1 MYAPKNIIK
10 IGNYA
15 NDGEFIFEKS
25 RLPYKGPYVT
35 LFNSTHF
42 SGVILNPLSKRIIRS
57 KPSANGDNPS
67 DDEIKSRLKNELK
80 SNLKQLSPA
89 SNNVLAHIF
98 FNAPLNKDL
107 YDENTINIIKDTK
120 LLNDNLTSF
129 SSNSDRIFYDT
140 LVPTNITDIKI
151 YKNIQAYKPQITN
164 KDYTR
169 GYINRYFCKKIN
181 EPYGSITE
189 ISEETYKK
197 LNSKTSDYNFPIY
210 QIVELRW
217 KITDSE
223 KFLETVK
230 DINYKTISM
239 KNKEMLNISV
249 LLGGNLI
256 QFSNTTK

>member
-1 MYAPKNIIK
+1 MYAPKNTIK

-42 SGVILNPLSKRIIRS
+42 SGAILNPLSKRIIKS
-57 KPSANGDNPS
+57 KAPANGDSPS
-67 DDEIKSRLKNELK
+67 DDEIKSRLRGELK
-80 SNLKQLSPA
+80 SKLKQLSPIPNSIA
-89 SNNVLAHIF
+89 AHIF
-98 FNAPLNKDL
+98 FNSPLNKDL
-107 YDENTINIIKDTK
+107 YDENTINLIKDIK
-120 LLNDNLTSF
+120 LLNDNLVSF
-129 SSNSDRIFYDT
+129 ANGADRIFYDT

-164 KDYTR
+164 KDYTK
-169 GYINRYFCKKIN
+169 GYINRYFYKKIN

-197 LNSKTSDYNFPIY
+197 LNSKTSDYNFSIY

-217 KITDSE
+217 KITNSE
-223 KFLETVK
+223 EFLETVK

-249 LLGGNLI
+249 LLGRNLI

>member
-1 MYAPKNIIK
+1 MYAPKNNQK

-15 NDGEFIFEKS
+15 NEGEFIFEKS
-25 RLPYKGPYVT
+25 RLPYKGPYIT

-42 SGVILNPLSKRIIRS
+42 SGAILNPLSERIIRGKS
-57 KPSANGDNPS
+57 STNEDNSS
-67 DDEIKSRLKNELK
+67 DDEIKSQLKNELD
-80 SNLKQLSPA
+80 LKLNQLLPVPD
-89 SNNVLAHIF
+89 NVLDHIF
-98 FNAPLNKDL
+98 SNSPLNKDL
-107 YDENTINIIKDTK
+107 YDENTINIIKDIK

-129 SSNSDRIFYDT
+129 LLNSDRIFYDT

-164 KDYTR
+164 KDYTK

-181 EPYGSITE
+181 EPYGSIIE

-197 LNSKTSDYNFPIY
+197 LQSKTSDYNFSIY

-223 KFLETVK
+223 EFLETVK

>member
-1 MYAPKNIIK
+1 MYAPKNIIN

-35 LFNSTHF
+35 LSNSLHF
-42 SGVILNPLSKRIIRS
+42 SGTILTPQSERIIRG
-57 KPSANGDNPS
+57 KGDNPS
-67 DDEIKSRLKNELK
+67 DDEIKSRLKN
-80 SNLKQLSPA
+80 QLNSKLNQLLPVP
-89 SNNVLAHIF
+89 NNVLDHIF
-98 FNAPLNKDL
+98 FNSPLNEDL
-107 YDENTINIIKDTK
+107 YDENTINIIKDIK
-120 LLNDNLTSF
+120 LLNDNLVSF
-129 SSNSDRIFYDT
+129 SFNSDRIFYDT
-140 LVPTNITDIKI
+140 LVPANITDIKI

-164 KDYTR
+164 KDYTK

-197 LNSKTSDYNFPIY
+197 LNSKTSDYNFSIY
-210 QIVELRW
+210 QIAELRW
-217 KITDSE
+217 KITNSE
-223 KFLETVK
+223 EFLETVK

-239 KNKEMLNISV
+239 KNKEMLNISI